1 MNLNDPFGR
10 LERKHQR
17 GYEMMRDVMRKGAVK
32 TPYAAEEIIRQ
43 SKTRAVKFL
52 VIGLVLFLL
61 AILLVPKAFMVAFC
75 LLLFLVV
82 WVVTSTINGKRYIER
97 YINEEL
103 K

>member
-10 LERKHQR
+10 MARKHQR
-17 GYEMMRDVMRKGAVK
+17 GYEMMRDVMRKGAVD
-32 TPYAAEEIIRQ
+32 TPYAAQEIIRQ

-52 VIGLVLFLL
+52 AIGLVLFLL
-61 AILLVPKAFMVAFC
+61 VIWLVPQAFMVAFC

-82 WVVTSTINGKRYIER
+82 WVLTSTINGKRYIER
-97 YINEEL
+97 YIDEEL

>member
-17 GYEMMRDVMRKGAVK
+17 GYEMMRDVMSKGGVD
-32 TPYAAEEIIRQ
+32 TPYAAQEIIRQ

-52 VIGLVLFLL
+52 AIGLVLFVLV
-61 AILLVPKAFMVAFC
+61 IWLVPKALMVAFC

-82 WVVTSTINGKRYIER
+82 WVITSTLNGKRYIER
-97 YINEEL
+97 YIDEEL